1 MVVLQ
6 GETFNNEQYCSI
18 MNKKQDASQDA
29 SDDEPRGAVLPWEM
43 PRFRNWIAV
52 AKVHMLVDRAL
63 TAGLQPL
70 GLKCVQYDI
79 LAAVFRFPGLT
90 QQELADKLLVGR
102 SNMSML
108 LPGLIARGLIERR
121 GDPGDARVKRL
132 HLTPAGEALAERA
145 VQVQVGVIEGMMG
158 ALTREECDALGDMMR
173 RVGRHMAGGGVR

>member
-1 MVVLQ
+1 
-6 GETFNNEQYCSI
+6 
-18 MNKKQDASQDA
+18 MNKLQDAIEQDA
-29 SDDEPRGAVLPWEM
+29 IEDDGRAPVMPWEM

-52 AKVHMLVDRAL
+52 AKVHMLVDRAM
-63 TAGLQPL
+63 TAGMQPL

-108 LPGLIARGLIERR
+108 LPGLISRGLIERR

-132 HLTPAGEALAERA
+132 HLTQDGAHLTRKAM
-145 VQVQVGVIEGMMG
+145 QVQVGVIEGMMG
-158 ALTREECDALGDMMR
+158 ALKAEECDALGDMMR
-173 RVGRHMAGGGVR
+173 RVGRHMVKDSSPR

>member
-1 MVVLQ
+1 
-6 GETFNNEQYCSI
+6 
-18 MNKKQDASQDA
+18 MNKKQELKFAAESERMEAD
-29 SDDEPRGAVLPWEM
+29 RLPWDL

-63 TAGLQPL
+63 TSGLQPL

-79 LAAVFRFPGLT
+79 LGATFRFPGLT

-108 LPGLIARGLIERR
+108 LPGLIAKGWIERR

-132 HLTPAGEALAERA
+132 HLTPSGEALTRQAM
-145 VQVQVGVIEGMMG
+145 QVQIGVIEGMMG
-158 ALTREECDALGDMMR
+158 ALSAEECEAMGDMMR
-173 RVGRHMAGGGVR
+173 RAGRYLAERQEG

>member
-1 MVVLQ
+1 M
-6 GETFNNEQYCSI
+6 FNHEHVCSS
-18 MNKKQDASQDA
+18 MNKKQEVVSPSVDGV
-29 SDDEPRGAVLPWEM
+29 RMPWDM

-52 AKVHMLVDRAL
+52 AKVHMLVDRTL
-63 TAGLQPL
+63 TSGLQPL

-108 LPGLIARGLIERR
+108 IPGLIAKGCVERR

-132 HLTPAGEALAERA
+132 HLTAAGEALTLRA
-145 VQVQVGVIEGMMG
+145 MQVQVGVIEGMLG
-158 ALTREECDALGDMMR
+158 ALKAEECEALGDMMR
-173 RVGRHMAGGGVR
+173 RVGRYMKEKGGSSSLLPQAGEGG

>member
-1 MVVLQ
+1 M
-6 GETFNNEQYCSI
+6 FNNEQYCSI
-18 MNKKQDASQDA
+18 MNKKQGISEA
-29 SDDEPRGAVLPWEM
+29 DESAARMPWEM

-52 AKVHMLVDRAL
+52 AKVHMMVDRAM

-132 HLTPAGEALAERA
+132 HLTPAGQALAEQA
-145 VQVQVGVIEGMMG
+145 VQIQVGVIEGMMG
-158 ALTREECDALGDMMR
+158 ALKAEECDALGDMMR
-173 RVGRHMAGGGVR
+173 RVGRHMAERHD